1 MKKRLFKFL
10 LSAAAISFICNCGGE
25 DTISSVN
32 YSAYVVT
39 EPSYVYNDL
48 YITASGLVLDKDGN
62 QIGTAD
68 PATGTLYD
76 LSGNITEQGIDF
88 GALNVVYPPVVQSD
102 AWILTAAD
110 LTYVIY
116 PDGNV
121 TDAAGTPVGTIVFN
135 TDPETGIQTSVG
147 NIVGFDGTPIFENVD
162 TSTLN
167 VRQANTTPTPAPGP
181 ESSASEQ
188 PLPESSTGYTHNP
201 AVSSATQPTPGSSA
215 AQPALSS
222 ASQQNPQSSAQQQK
236 SSSSQQQPKSSSSQ
250 QQATPNFKIKNG
262 GRSGQGWGSRYWDCC
277 KPHCAWKGKGGPIA
291 RTCNAQGQTM
301 TKGDDEIK
309 SICDGGQAGVC
320 TDQAPVVINDNL
332 AYAFAAGPGNEYA
345 GSCGACFLLTFN
357 GNSQH
362 TTDARTKA
370 LVGKQLVIMIS
381 NIGYDVQG
389 NQFDIMIPGG
399 GVGAFDGCSALWGI
413 DQGAR
418 QGGYLNEC
426 GGADALKSDAEVAK
440 VQKCLEDKCNS
451 KFASIPSAKA
461 GCLFHA
467 QWLMAANN
475 PQFTFQEL
483 ESCPQELSSRY

>member
-135 TDPETGIQTSVG
+135 TDPEPGIQTSVG

-167 VRQANTTPTPAPGP
+167 VRQANTTPTPAP
-181 ESSASEQ
+181 ESSAG
-188 PLPESSTGYTHNP
+188 TNP
-201 AVSSATQPTPGSSA
+201 PGLSSATQPALSSA

-222 ASQQNPQSSAQQQK
+222 AAQPALSSAAQQNPQSSAQQQK

-451 KFASIPSAKA
+451 KFANIPSAKA

>member
-62 QIGTAD
+62 QIGKAD

-181 ESSASEQ
+181 ESSAG
-188 PLPESSTGYTHNP
+188 TNP
-201 AVSSATQPTPGSSA
+201 PGLSSATQPALSSA

-222 ASQQNPQSSAQQQK
+222 ASQQNPRSSAQQAKSSSSQQQQQQK
-236 SSSSQQQPKSSSSQ
+236 SSSSK
-250 QQATPNFKIKNG
+250 QQASPNFNIKNG

-277 KPHCAWKGKGGPIA
+277 KPHCAWTGKGGSIA
-291 RTCNAQGQTM
+291 RTCNAQQQEL
-301 TKGDDEIK
+301 TKGDDMVK
-309 SICDGGQAGVC
+309 SICEGGPAGLC
-320 TDQAPVVINDNL
+320 NSQAPFVVNDEL

-345 GSCGACFLLTFN
+345 SSCGACFLLTFD
-357 GNSQH
+357 GNSRH
-362 TTDARTKA
+362 TTDARTAA
-370 LVGKQLVIMIS
+370 LKGKKLVIMIS
-381 NIGYDVQG
+381 NIGYDVENG
-389 NQFDIMIPGG
+389 QFDLMIPGG
-399 GVGAFDGCSALWGI
+399 GVGAFNGCSAMWGI
-413 DQGAR
+413 NNLGA
-418 QGGYLNEC
+418 QHGGFLKDC
-426 GGADALKSDAEVAK
+426 GGDQKLTDAKVAT
-440 VQKCLEDKCNS
+440 VQKCLEDKCNTV
-451 KFASIPSAKA
+451 FANIPDAKA

-467 QWLMAANN
+467 QWLAAANN
-475 PQFTFQEL
+475 PSFKYEEL
-483 ESCPQELSSRY
+483 AECPQELKNKF

>member
-76 LSGNITEQGIDF
+76 LNGNISEQGIDF

-181 ESSASEQ
+181 ESSAG
-188 PLPESSTGYTHNP
+188 TNP
-201 AVSSATQPTPGSSA
+201 PGLSSATQPALSSA

-222 ASQQNPQSSAQQQK
+222 ASQQNPRSSAQQAKSSSSQQQQQQK
-236 SSSSQQQPKSSSSQ
+236 SSSSK
-250 QQATPNFKIKNG
+250 QQASPNFNIKNG

-277 KPHCAWKGKGGPIA
+277 KPHCAWTGKGGSIA
-291 RTCNAQGQTM
+291 RTCNAQQQEL
-301 TKGDDEIK
+301 TKGDDMVK
-309 SICDGGQAGVC
+309 SICEGGPAGLC
-320 TDQAPVVINDNL
+320 NSQAPFVVNDEL

-345 GSCGACFLLTFN
+345 SSCGACFLLTFD
-357 GNSQH
+357 GNSRH
-362 TTDARTKA
+362 TTDARTAA
-370 LVGKQLVIMIS
+370 LKGKKLVIMIS
-381 NIGYDVQG
+381 NIGYDVENG
-389 NQFDIMIPGG
+389 QFDLMIPGG
-399 GVGAFDGCSALWGI
+399 GVGAFNGCSAMWGI
-413 DQGAR
+413 NNLGA
-418 QGGYLNEC
+418 QHGGFLKDC
-426 GGADALKSDAEVAK
+426 GGDQKLTDAKVAT
-440 VQKCLEDKCNS
+440 VQKCLEDKCNTV
-451 KFASIPSAKA
+451 FANIPDAKA

-467 QWLMAANN
+467 QWLAAANN
-475 PQFTFQEL
+475 PSFKYEEL
-483 ESCPQELSSRY
+483 AECPQELKNKF

>member
-181 ESSASEQ
+181 ESSAG
-188 PLPESSTGYTHNP
+188 TNP
-201 AVSSATQPTPGSSA
+201 PGLSSATQPALSSAAQQALSSA

-301 TKGDDEIK
+301 KKGDDNIK

-345 GSCGACFLLTFN
+345 GSCGSCFLLTFN

-426 GGADALKSDAEVAK
+426 GGADELKSDAEVAK
-440 VQKCLEDKCNS
+440 VQKCLEEKCNS